1 MVALLD
7 LGIPLSVMARV
18 ALQRPQCEVAVCFS
32 LSPWGF
38 RRVTFDKLVWD
49 PVGSSS
55 RSPLIMRLLLRQATA
70 PSPSWPHRAAEP
82 GEVPGTLW
90 PREGD
95 PLPRCAREIH
105 CEGPSHIPFARD
117 RESFAA
123 TFSGAVIDHNLC
135 SRAAGESQGM
145 GGPTVS

>member
-55 RSPLIMRLLLRQATA
+55 RSPLIMRLLLGQAAA
-70 PSPSWPHRAAEP
+70 PSPSWLLRTVSLLPPHYWE
-82 GEVPGTLW
+82 LSSIII
-90 PREGD
+90 
-95 PLPRCAREIH
+95 CARLLL
-105 CEGPSHIPFARD
+105 GS
-117 RESFAA
+117 
-123 TFSGAVIDHNLC
+123 L
-135 SRAAGESQGM
+135 
-145 GGPTVS
+145 

>member
-7 LGIPLSVMARV
+7 LGVPLSVMARV

-70 PSPSWPHRAAEP
+70 PSPSWPHRATKP
-82 GEVPGTLW
+82 GEVPGTLR
-90 PREGD
+90 PLEED
-95 PLPRCAREIH
+95 PFPRCAREIT
-105 CEGPSHIPFARD
+105 PRRS
-117 RESFAA
+117 
-123 TFSGAVIDHNLC
+123 
-135 SRAAGESQGM
+135 
-145 GGPTVS
+145 